1 MSDLLENT
9 AGFCLSP
16 SCHKCYCKII
26 DNHGFIWRE
35 RVCTSQ
41 ESESFWDIGLHDMC
55 PTEIAKD
62 LCIVREI
69 LVRLFEN
76 GHRAIE
82 FSLRSC
88 DIPIE
93 IHASTRLRME
103 YAGYLENLICLLE
116 IILEEIDIC
125 EFLIESIV
133 VSMCLQ
139 RLECSTTSSSI
150 IIRLLE

>member
-1 MSDLLENT
+1 MFLSDLLENT
-9 AGFCLSP
+9 AGLCLST
-16 SCHKCYCKII
+16 SRHECYCKII
-26 DNHGFIWRE
+26 DDHSLIWRE
-35 RVCTSQ
+35 RVSASE
-41 ESESFWDIGLHDMC
+41 ESESFWDIGLHDMR

-103 YAGYLENLICLLE
+103 YAGYLENLICLL
-116 IILEEIDIC
+116 
-125 EFLIESIV
+125 
-133 VSMCLQ
+133 
-139 RLECSTTSSSI
+139 
-150 IIRLLE
+150 